1 MPGGRPQVPSS
12 ARGEETRRRLLDAG
26 RVAFARKG
34 LAAANL
40 KRDILEP
47 AGVSVGSFYHQF
59 EDKSDLLVAV
69 LAEHSAALRARLSEV
84 HRPDGRSGDEIAYES
99 YSLLFDVADEH
110 PDGMRIHLRDHDL
123 EDPRIQ
129 AFIEEDRMRWQHG
142 LAADYARIA
151 LARGIVF
158 EAELAAEL
166 IGVLA
171 HGVLQHY
178 LSLPREERPK
188 ARERL
193 LRGVVRLTLRG
204 LVGLVPDE
212 AEPPASAG
220 STQSIP
226 PIRSTP

>member
-1 MPGGRPQVPSS
+1 MPGRSPTPPSS
-12 ARGEETRRRLLDAG
+12 RAEETRRRLLDAG
-26 RVAFARKG
+26 RVAFARRG

-59 EDKSDLLVAV
+59 EDKSDLLVAI
-69 LAEHSAALRARLSEV
+69 LAEHSAALRERLTEV

-110 PDGMRIHLRDHDL
+110 PDGMRIHLREPEL
-123 EDPRIQ
+123 EDPRIRS
-129 AFIEEDRMRWQHG
+129 FIEEDRMRWQHG

-151 LARGIVF
+151 EARGVPL

-178 LSLPREERPK
+178 LSLPQEERPK

-212 AEPPASAG
+212 AAAPSAAG
-220 STQSIP
+220 SGP
-226 PIRSTP
+226 HPNRSTP